1 MRPSRNRIR
10 EFPLGFRVLMVGV
23 GLLICAIGIA
33 TLKQGR
39 IEYLNYRGV
48 PMSAYF
54 ALLIG
59 ALAIFVGLKGHRSK

>member
-1 MRPSRNRIR
+1 
-10 EFPLGFRVLMVGV
+10 MVGV